1 MSLKF
6 GDSQQSDYLR
16 PTIRKRKA
24 FPTDS
29 LMLNVLIVDD
39 EPLALDVLE
48 TYINQMPELQLV
60 KRCSNALEANEA
72 LKIHSVELM
81 FLDIQMP
88 QLTGIDFVKTLTKP
102 PMVIFTTAYPNYAI
116 QGFDL
121 NALDY
126 LLKPISLERFMK
138 AVNKALEQADLINR
152 ENHSASQAQDGM
164 DFFFVKADKKLV
176 KVNFADIIYIEGLKD
191 YVIIRLLH
199 GRVIT
204 LQTMKSLED
213 KLPFGRFKRI
223 HRSYIVAMDKITAI
237 EGNMVEVLEKDKPK
251 LLPIGKNYRDELLEL
266 IDKNR
271 L

>member
-1 MSLKF
+1 
-6 GDSQQSDYLR
+6 
-16 PTIRKRKA
+16 
-24 FPTDS
+24 
-29 LMLNVLIVDD
+29 MLNVLIVDD

-48 TYINQMPELQLV
+48 TYIGQMPDLHLV
-60 KRCSNALEANEA
+60 KRCSNAIEANDV
-72 LKIHSVELM
+72 LKHESVDLM

-88 QLTGIDFVKTLTKP
+88 QLTGTDFVKTLIRP
-102 PMVIFTTAYPNYAI
+102 PMIVFTTAYPNYAI

-126 LLKPISLERFMK
+126 LLKPISFERFVK
-138 AVNKALEQADLINR
+138 AVNKAIEHAELTQR
-152 ENHSASQAQDGM
+152 EATASTGGNALGDGL

-176 KVNFADIIYIEGLKD
+176 KVNFDDIIYIEGLKD
-191 YVIIRLLH
+191 YVIIRLLN

-213 KLPFGRFKRI
+213 RLPPLRFRRI
-223 HRSYIVAMDKITAI
+223 HRSYIVALEKILAI
-237 EGNMVEVLEKDKPK
+237 EGNMVEVQEKDKPK

-266 IDKNR
+266 IEKNR

>member
-1 MSLKF
+1 
-6 GDSQQSDYLR
+6 
-16 PTIRKRKA
+16 
-24 FPTDS
+24 
-29 LMLNVLIVDD
+29 MLNVLIVDD

-48 TYINQMPELQLV
+48 TYISQMPAELRLV

-72 LKIHSVELM
+72 LKANEIDLM

-88 QLTGIDFVKTLTKP
+88 QLTGIDFVKTLNDP
-102 PMVIFTTAYPNYAI
+102 PMVVFTTAYPNYAI

-138 AVNKALEQADLINR
+138 AVNKAIEQANLSSMDVSLGNAPAM
-152 ENHSASQAQDGM
+152 NDGL

-176 KVNFADIIYIEGLKD
+176 KVNFDDIIYIEGLKD
-191 YVIIRLLH
+191 YVIIRLVH

-204 LQTMKSLED
+204 LQTMKNLEER
-213 KLPFGRFKRI
+213 LPKHLFRRI
-223 HRSYIVAMDKITAI
+223 HRSFIVAMDKVLAI
-237 EGNMVEVLEKDKPK
+237 EGNMVEVFEKDKPK
-251 LLPIGKNYRDELLEL
+251 LLPIGKNYRDDLLRL
-266 IDKNR
+266 IEKKR

>member
-1 MSLKF
+1 MLK
-6 GDSQQSDYLR
+6 
-16 PTIRKRKA
+16 
-24 FPTDS
+24 
-29 LMLNVLIVDD
+29 VLIVDD

-48 TYINQMPELQLV
+48 TYISKMPELHLV

-72 LKIHSVELM
+72 LKAQDIDLM

-102 PMVIFTTAYPNYAI
+102 PMIVFTTAYPNYAI

-126 LLKPISLERFMK
+126 LLKPISLDRFMK
-138 AVNKALEQADLINR
+138 AVNKAVEHAELMHR
-152 ENHSASQAQDGM
+152 EIPQMNAAPSSTPANDGL

-176 KVNFADIIYIEGLKD
+176 KVNFEDIIYIEGLKD
-191 YVIIRLLH
+191 YVIIRLML

-213 KLPFGRFKRI
+213 RLPHGRFKRI

-251 LLPIGKNYRDELLEL
+251 LLPIGKNYRDELLEM
-266 IDKNR
+266 IEKNK

>member
-1 MSLKF
+1 
-6 GDSQQSDYLR
+6 
-16 PTIRKRKA
+16 
-24 FPTDS
+24 
-29 LMLNVLIVDD
+29 MLNVIIVDD

-48 TYINQMPELQLV
+48 TYIAQMPELNLV
-60 KRCSNALEANEA
+60 QRCTNALEANEA
-72 LKIHSVELM
+72 LKNQDVDLI

-88 QLTGIDFVKTLTKP
+88 QLTGIDFVKALTRP
-102 PMVIFTTAYPNYAI
+102 PMIVFTTAYPNYAI

-121 NALDY
+121 NAMDY

-138 AVNKALEQADLINR
+138 AVNKAMDQAELQKR
-152 ENHSASQAQDGM
+152 ENNTASSLEGM
-164 DFFFVKADKKLV
+164 EFFFVKADKKLV
-176 KVNFADIIYIEGLKD
+176 KVNFDDIIYIEGLKD
-191 YVIIRLLH
+191 YVIIRLNQ

-204 LQTMKSLED
+204 LQTMKSLEE

-237 EGNMVEVLEKDKPK
+237 EGNMVEVIEKDKPK
-251 LLPIGKNYRDELLEL
+251 LLPIGKNYRDELLVL